1 MPPPRSLSLDLVR
14 TDGWFDRVGQTV
26 SSFQAL
32 CDILGERF
40 FAFSLITGAR
50 ITALTVDR
58 RHPENTLVD
67 FTVGANE
74 SSNEASERLP
84 LADFQ
89 RRLVSALLLDAQH
102 GPAPQREQDAEAIQ
116 HFIGPQYLLLA
127 PLYGLTVTEL
137 SFESGAAAIK
147 YEHDEIAHEVPLED
161 FRSNLKDRV
170 RAELSQVARQESR
183 NAIDLG
189 HVAQADALFAKGDY
203 TGVKDLLGT
212 WPAALTI
219 FLRTPEAQ
227 ALQTETRGTLAHAL

>member
-1 MPPPRSLSLDLVR
+1 MPQPRSLSLDLVR

-74 SSNEASERLP
+74 SSNDEAERLP

-102 GPAPQREQDAEAIQ
+102 GPVPQREQDAEAIQ
-116 HFIGPQYLLLA
+116 QFIGPQYLLLA
-127 PLYGLTVTEL
+127 PLYGLTLTEL
-137 SFESGAAAIK
+137 SFEDGEPVLK
-147 YEHDEIAHEVPLED
+147 YEHDDVGHEVALED
-161 FRSNLKDRV
+161 FRGELRERV
-170 RAELSQVARQESR
+170 
-183 NAIDLG
+183 
-189 HVAQADALFAKGDY
+189 
-203 TGVKDLLGT
+203 
-212 WPAALTI
+212 
-219 FLRTPEAQ
+219 
-227 ALQTETRGTLAHAL
+227 